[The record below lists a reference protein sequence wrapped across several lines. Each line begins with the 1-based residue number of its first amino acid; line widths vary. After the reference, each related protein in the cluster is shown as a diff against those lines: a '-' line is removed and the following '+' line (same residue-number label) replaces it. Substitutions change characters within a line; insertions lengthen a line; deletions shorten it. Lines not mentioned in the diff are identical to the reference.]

1 MSHFARLVELLNEN
15 AKNQQNQEF
24 NQLVQILIQFQFPIH
39 TYQMICNSFSLLIA
53 KTGNEQIKQIVEI
66 LLQYINKKGSQ
77 KSIALTLL
85 VTLIQ
90 LTKHEI
96 QSFSYTLTQDIT
108 TTLMKLLK
116 NSDYRLLLCNVLK
129 FLIEQH
135 KNEILKISLKFALN
149 EKLEILQQA
158 GMQTLIHLMEEDVI
172 SEQMYIIAYKSDE
185 SPLFYKYFA
194 RYLFQQ
200 QNIVALTKK
209 DKLKSQVQLQPRE
222 QAQKVFQLFDENLS
236 KFPSNIVGNIFI
248 SYKKYL
254 QHEFKKLGLSIVRGS
269 FEISCSYLGSMALDD
284 PYLHIVYKKSV
295 NLCLFMVQLVP
306 LNERKDL
313 LEYFFD
319 KISKTKS
326 QKWNVYIYKLLLKG
340 MNFLFDT
347 LGSNVFDDKRSKP
360 SEFIDI
366 LTPIFKINDILQHP
380 MSIDKPICVSVSRNL
395 FNTFESLFQENK
407 KWQQSILSALLNYAK
422 ITLAELNVKE
432 TNQLINQLRVQCAL
446 LSKLFSLLDLQLHS
460 ISSELINHLW
470 DTAKSFLDKSSQ
482 LRRIGW
488 IIIAELL
495 MVPYFGST
503 NKVKEIG
510 ILIEKNLTSKEE
522 IKDEQQL
529 ISYCSVGLVI
539 ISILTST
546 TLSKQIKDTT
556 RKFLAQQTILMFSRI
571 QQCKFDKQSPFVIS
585 SKYIFYQS
593 IRQILPKY
601 YSNEL
606 NSLVQFCLEDIING
620 NSIWNSVNVHKNN
633 HYVDEL
639 LGIPRSE
646 FQLILAASKFLG
658 HIISS
663 QSFTLKNK
671 INFIRYVNGTLQ
683 TQVVNIKEVQQKQ
696 SKQQCYL
703 FCLYQIAL
711 KIYQANTLVSQE
723 FNEQIFQVINLCQCV
738 DNQIQ
743 QLCAHLYCAMLQI
756 KDVDQVE
763 QLNQLLSQKSQA
775 NYTYLV
781 LEILKKKL
789 TGVQL
794 QVQNLLMKV
803 LSQMTT
809 DVAKVIQ
816 LFQQIDPSLL
826 KNVWV
831 FLVFSISQSEKPIQI
846 SQFKILSGIILNY
859 VRNGGVKD
867 NYFNII
873 YQECRCRLQSKQFQI
888 LQLDFALEQDTEQT
902 VTKAINLL
910 LKKPSL
916 KIAVFLDQLTDK
928 YNMPSLVQPILFV
941 LNNLFSNQRVHS
953 TKDEMELRNLMK
965 NIFIKVYNQPIA
977 ELLQLLQ
984 PYILDEVIPE
994 SQDRIPIHIKTR
1006 IFLLKRLQKL
1016 FKQCETS
1023 NQVFDFLFKI
1033 TTSIYEEAKEI
1044 SFDMFQ
1050 HFFYKEKDLLSFAAQ
1065 IDSILCD
1072 TIRRENQNP
1081 PSVNL
1086 TNMKLMC
1093 KFAKIVQD
1101 EVLAIKLIQLLS
1113 KPLLTEGRKKL
1124 VPSQFFSEKSQLN
1137 ILIQRIV
1144 SLGSIY
1150 RKIPNY
1156 FDQSLIEQLKCY
1168 VEELLEDLFI
1178 ILCTPRSNVREYQ
1191 SYNFVYNGKKYSYD
1205 QTFLHQSLPKL
1216 LRISNLDKP
1225 IHFTLIGYIITQYGA
1240 FEQNENMFKKTI
1252 ESLTKERIL
1261 QAKAYRIKG
1270 IQLLTEVINKNPQ
1283 NPLLISGVQSLLPI
1297 ISAEA
1302 PYSLVVC
1309 QHFYQTI
1316 IHHQIDFQSI
1326 TEPLIQIYQL
1336 TVDQNLKLNCLAS
1349 LLKISQQNYQTLDQ
1363 ISTIFWDFL
1372 QTQEFDFMR
1381 CTQLIQFYK
1390 EKIHCVKFSGY
1401 IQIIL
1406 QQISNSQKIRQ
1417 EDYYLLFNLEGLI
1430 NNNQDNQIY
1439 YQLIDKHF
1447 TNLVSIALA
1456 ILKQIKQNV
1465 QGILNCLLPAIYS
1478 KIQNKESD
1486 SYILVGKFLLLSY
1499 LLSNQKQLLFQ
1510 SIFRIMDLF
1519 TDETLDSSIV
1529 EASKQN
1535 LKIIIMNT
1543 QMNQLQLPEDLSIK
1557 IQSIQDDIQKE
1568 IQEKQQREAK
1578 QRQQSQS
1585 GQIVLKMFG

>member
-1 MSHFARLVELLNEN
+1 MSHFARLVELLNESP
-15 AKNQQNQEF
+15 KNQQNSELI
-24 NQLVQILIQFQFPIH
+24 QLVQILIQFQFPQH

-53 KTGNEQIKQIVEI
+53 KTGNEQIKQVVEA
-66 LLQYINKKGSQ
+66 LLQYINKKGSL
-77 KSIALTLL
+77 KSIALNLL

-90 LTKHEI
+90 LTKYEI

-116 NSDYRLLLCNVLK
+116 SSDYRILLCNVLY
-129 FLIEQH
+129 FLIESQ
-135 KNEILKISLKFALN
+135 KIEILKIALKFAQN
-149 EKLEILQQA
+149 EKLEILQQT
-158 GMQTLIHLMEEDVI
+158 GMQTLIYLMQEEVI
-172 SEQMYIIAYKSDE
+172 SEQMYLIAQKSDD
-185 SPLFYKYFA
+185 SPLFYKYFS

-222 QAQKVFQLFDENLS
+222 QAQKIFQLFDENLS

-248 SYKKYL
+248 AYKKYL
-254 QHEFKKLGLSIVRGS
+254 LHEFKKLGLSIVRGS
-269 FEISCSYLGSMALDD
+269 FEISFSYLGSMALDD
-284 PYLHIVYKKSV
+284 PYLHTVYKKTV
-295 NLCLFMVQLVP
+295 NLCLYMVQQVQ

-319 KISKTKS
+319 KISKIKT
-326 QKWNVYIYKLLLKG
+326 QKWNVYNYKLLLKG
-340 MNFLFDT
+340 INFLFDT

-366 LTPIFKINDILQHP
+366 LTPIFKINDIFQHP
-380 MSIDKPICVSVSRNL
+380 MSIDKPICISVSRNL

-422 ITLAELNVKE
+422 ITLAEINVKE
-432 TNQLINQLRVQCAL
+432 TNQLLNQLRVQCAL

-470 DTAKSFLDKSSQ
+470 ETAKSFLNKSQQ
-482 LRRIGW
+482 LRRTGW

-495 MVPYFGST
+495 MVPYFGTT

-510 ILIEKNLTSKEE
+510 ILVEKNLTSKED

-529 ISYCSVGLVI
+529 LSYCSVGLVI
-539 ISILTST
+539 ISILNSN

-556 RKFLAQQTILMFSRI
+556 RKFFAQQTILMFNKL
-571 QQCKFDKQSPFVIS
+571 QQCKFDKQSPFVIA
-585 SKYIFYQS
+585 SKYIFYQA
-593 IRQILPKY
+593 IRQIIPKY

-606 NSLVQFCLEDIING
+606 NTLVQFCLEDIING
-620 NSIWNSVNVHKNN
+620 NSIWNQVNVHKNN

-646 FQLILAASKFLG
+646 FQLVLAASKFLG

-683 TQVVNIKEVQQKQ
+683 TQVINIKEVQQKQ

-723 FNEQIFQVINLCQCV
+723 FNEQIFQVINICQCV

-743 QLCAHLYCAMLQI
+743 QLCAYLYCSMLQI
-756 KDVDQVE
+756 KDVDQAE

-831 FLVFSISQSEKPIQI
+831 FLVFAISQSDKPIQI
-846 SQFKILSGIILNY
+846 TQFKILSGIILNY

-916 KIAVFLDQLTDK
+916 KIAVFIDQLTDK
-928 YNMPSLVQPILFV
+928 YNMPSLVQPILSV

-953 TKDEMELRNLMK
+953 TNEEMELRNLMK

-994 SQDRIPIHIKTR
+994 NQDRIPIHIKTR

-1016 FKQCETS
+1016 FKQCDTS

-1050 HFFYKEKDLLSFAAQ
+1050 HFFYKEKDLLNFAAQ

-1086 TNMKLMC
+1086 TNMKLIS

-1101 EVLAIKLIQLLS
+1101 EFLATKLIQLLS
-1113 KPLLTEGRKKL
+1113 KPLLNDGRKKL

-1156 FDQSLIEQLKCY
+1156 FDQSLVDQLKCY
-1168 VEELLEDLFI
+1168 VEELLEDIFV

-1205 QTFLHQSLPKL
+1205 QVFLHQSLPKL

-1261 QAKAYRIKG
+1261 QTRVYRIKG

-1283 NPLLISGVQSLLPI
+1283 NQLLISGIQCLLPI

-1309 QHFYQTI
+1309 QQFYQTL
-1316 IHHQIDFQSI
+1316 IHHQIDLQLI
-1326 TEPLIQIYQL
+1326 VEPIIQIYQL
-1336 TVDQNLKLNCLAS
+1336 TVDQNVKLNCLAS
-1349 LLKISQQNYQTLDQ
+1349 LLKISQQNNQTLDQ
-1363 ISTIFWDFL
+1363 INIIFWDFL
-1372 QTQEFDFMR
+1372 LTQDYDFMR

-1390 EKIHCVKFSGY
+1390 DKIYSIKFSGY
-1401 IQIIL
+1401 IQTIL
-1406 QQISNSQKIRQ
+1406 QSISNTQKMRQ
-1417 EDYYLLFNLEGLI
+1417 EDYYLLLNLDGLI
-1430 NNNQDNQIY
+1430 NNKLDNQGY
-1439 YQLIDKHF
+1439 YLIIDKHF
-1447 TNLVSIALA
+1447 TNLLSISLSL
-1456 ILKQIKQNV
+1456 IKQIKQNI
-1465 QGILNCLLPAIYS
+1465 QTILNCMLPAIYH
-1478 KIQNKESD
+1478 KIVNKESET
-1486 SYILVGKFLLLSY
+1486 YLFIGKFLLLTY

-1510 SIFRIMDLF
+1510 TIFRMMDLF
-1519 TDETLDSSIV
+1519 TDDTLDSSII

-1535 LKIIIMNT
+1535 LKIIVMNT
-1543 QMNQLQLPEDLSIK
+1543 QLNQMRLPDDLSEKVQI
-1557 IQSIQDDIQKE
+1557 IYDDIQRE

-1578 QRQQSQS
+1578 QRQPQQS